1 MRRNEIKKSL
11 CTAIQFMH
19 STILAGM
26 KGIITT
32 ALVENGEEKGAMVE
46 STILDRVIQFR
57 NLKGLV
63 SDKNR

>member
-1 MRRNEIKKSL
+1 
-11 CTAIQFMH
+11 MH